1 MRKQHHYVMVES
13 RRWQSR
19 GVMNVKSIFASKTFW
34 VQVVVLV
41 ATLFPVTKQYLG
53 DETWVLQVLA
63 ALNVLLRVVTK
74 DKVVIFP
81 DSNSRIPTLLLWIG
95 LAGLVG
101 LSSPS
106 CNSLSRGV
114 DVGYADKD
122 GNTVQYDS
130 AAGLKVRVI
139 EDAK

>member
-1 MRKQHHYVMVES
+1 
-13 RRWQSR
+13 
-19 GVMNVKSIFASKTFW
+19 MNVKSIFASKTFW

-81 DSNSRIPTLLLWIG
+81 ESNSRLPTLLLWIS
-95 LAGLVG
+95 LAGFVG
-101 LSSPS
+101 LSLSS

-114 DVGYADKD
+114 DVGYTDKD
-122 GNTVQYDS
+122 GNTLNYDS
-130 AAGLKVRVI
+130 AAGLKVRIV
-139 EDAK
+139 EPAK

>member
-1 MRKQHHYVMVES
+1 MY
-13 RRWQSR
+13 
-19 GVMNVKSIFASKTFW
+19 VKSIFASKTFW

-81 DSNSRIPTLLLWIG
+81 DSNSRLPTLLLWIG
-95 LAGLVG
+95 LAGFVG
-101 LSSPS
+101 LSLPS
-106 CNSLSRGV
+106 CKLPLSQSV
-114 DVGYADKD
+114 DLGYADKD
-122 GNTVQYDS
+122 SNTLNYESQ
-130 AAGLKVRVI
+130 AGLKVRIV
-139 EDAK
+139 EPAK